1 MKGHPD
7 GAGDQRKNRPF
18 RPDPKAAGRP
28 RRAVVASGP
37 SPPFLDG
44 TRHSTGHARPH
55 PPTDPRAWPFRRR
68 CGSCPLRACQM
79 SGGERTRTAD
89 LYIPRTEHQRPPD
102 RRNRSSFARPS
113 RAQTALRGRHG
124 GREWPLSWEFFG
136 GGERTRTADFHV
148 AKMDRRNPVN
158 STYANSPLLTCGST
172 RHHAAARGSSDAPV
186 RARDAPETRVNPSPR
201 DTQLSR
207 LVCRTDP
214 VLWGSTGI
222 RKFAPDRAPR
232 TCPNADRAWLLSSRT
247 GGISGV
253 FSVVWVLRVLL
264 MHIPGVMD
272 GIVDHATGD
281 GANAEGRP
289 VTSTAGS
296 KPGRTRH
303 SVER

>member
-1 MKGHPD
+1 VRG
-7 GAGDQRKNRPF
+7 
-18 RPDPKAAGRP
+18 
-28 RRAVVASGP
+28 
-37 SPPFLDG
+37 LE
-44 TRHSTGHARPH
+44 
-55 PPTDPRAWPFRRR
+55 PPTSTFHALSTNGR
-68 CGSCPLRACQM
+68 L
-79 SGGERTRTAD
+79 TAATG
-89 LYIPRTEHQRPPD
+89 PH
-102 RRNRSSFARPS
+102 FARPS

-172 RHHAAARGSSDAPV
+172 RQYAAVQTRPFAPVTRPKRGSIHP
-186 RARDAPETRVNPSPR
+186 RR
-201 DTQLSR
+201 DTQLNR
-207 LVCRTDP
+207 LVCRTNP

-232 TCPNADRAWLLSSRT
+232 TRPNADRAWLLSSRT
-247 GGISGV
+247 GGISGI

-264 MHIPGVMD
+264 IHIPGVMD